1 MFSNH
6 FLLFIKRLHPRSQPQ
21 QASTLPGTNQRR
33 VFEEHI
39 SMHGKNPSVWANA
52 GHGAKQMIGGCLK
65 EQRWGARGCDEL
77 DNLLST
83 FTWLINL
90 WQRLSKGQ
98 GYGVGSGW
106 KQPPGKG
113 RGESLQRECE
123 LERNDIALKFHYRCV
138 LHQQCAYCTFIFIFY
153 YYFSVLWLFP
163 LKIIQTSNWLS
174 TRYVCFYHLHVNWNF
189 VSIANTFSMV
199 NLFWSL

>member
-1 MFSNH
+1 MFSNY
-6 FLLFIKRLHPRSQPQ
+6 FLLFIKRLHPCSQPQ

-65 EQRWGARGCDEL
+65 EQRWGAGGCDEI

-113 RGESLQRECE
+113 GKKPAKRVWIGK
-123 LERNDIALKFHYRCV
+123 ERH
-138 LHQQCAYCTFIFIFY
+138 CTEIPLLVCSPSAMHIFI
-153 YYFSVLWLFP
+153 YFFIIILLSCGRFP
-163 LKIIQTSNWLS
+163 
-174 TRYVCFYHLHVNWNF
+174 
-189 VSIANTFSMV
+189 
-199 NLFWSL
+199 

>member
-1 MFSNH
+1 MFSNY
-6 FLLFIKRLHPRSQPQ
+6 FLLFIKRLHPCSQPQ

-65 EQRWGARGCDEL
+65 EQRWGAGGCDEI

-113 RGESLQRECE
+113 GEKACKESV
-123 LERNDIALKFHYRCV
+123 NWKGTT
-138 LHQQCAYCTFIFIFY
+138 LHWNSIIGVFSISNAHIYLFFY
-153 YYFSVLWLFP
+153 HHSSVLWTLP
-163 LKIIQTSNWLS
+163 LKTIQTSNQFS
-174 TRYVCFYHLHVNWNF
+174 TRYFWFYHLHVNWNF
-189 VSIANTFSMV
+189 VSVGNTFSTV